1 MLPCAR
7 AFALR
12 VKQSSFESCETQEDA
27 CRLPSIR
34 RFHETIVGVTDIS
47 PTVRTPHGIAAS
59 LRRHCRVS
67 QRGEAGRFRLSLQ
80 SCRNAVS
87 FRIVEEERDCSIRIG
102 GLTSGT
108 MLRVVYRNPGWSY
121 LIPSYPSQ
129 LHAMTLYEISAGS
142 CQIHERLGSWIQLR
156 RGWRCQSSNNQ
167 HVPVLQQRCR
177 MSRAIKFCE
186 TRKDE
191 GTCGRVVDLCN
202 YASTTDQERCAVWQQ
217 RRRVRT
223 PLHCH
228 GSRRQEG
235 PCSRVV
241 DLRTVRMG

>member
-1 MLPCAR
+1 MLEKQLWEPAGLTQRVPAADNCTEIAIAANKVMAEIKVNLRNFMLPPRCA
-7 AFALR
+7 
-12 VKQSSFESCETQEDA
+12 C
-27 CRLPSIR
+27 
-34 RFHETIVGVTDIS
+34 
-47 PTVRTPHGIAAS
+47 
-59 LRRHCRVS
+59 
-67 QRGEAGRFRLSLQ
+67 LQ
-80 SCRNAVS
+80 SNGAGS
-87 FRIVEEERDCSIRIG
+87 
-102 GLTSGT
+102 GLNVWT
-108 MLRVVYRNPGWSY
+108 MLRVVYTNPGWSY

-217 RRRVRT
+217 HRRVRT